1 MKTCLVFPGQGA
13 QYPGMGQDLYE
24 ASEAVQ
30 ELFTLAAE
38 TTGIDVKA
46 LLFEGSEE
54 ELKKTENTQVAITLV
69 NLAVAEFLGEK
80 GIVAQGAAGFSLG
93 EYSALVYTGV
103 LSAKDVFPLVKLRGE
118 LMAKACESLDQS
130 SGAPGMAAVIGLA
143 PEAVDQA
150 LAEAAIQGVY
160 GANYNSPVQVVISG
174 TASGLQGATEVL
186 KAAGA
191 KRVLPLKVS
200 GPFHSPL
207 LQGAAEDLKV
217 ALDSVSFQDPVK
229 ALYSNVTGKE
239 ITSGAEA
246 KSLAVQQVVSPVRW
260 TEEEALLVA
269 AGYQRLI
276 EAGPGTV
283 LTGLWK
289 KFNAEISCL
298 SAGKL
303 EQINAILES

>member
-30 ELFTLAAE
+30 ELFALATE
-38 TTGIDVKA
+38 ITGIDVKT

-69 NLAVAEFLGEK
+69 NLAVAEYLGEK
-80 GIVAQGAAGFSLG
+80 GIVAEGAAGFSLG

-118 LMAKACESLDQS
+118 LMAKACSALDQS
-130 SGAPGMAAVIGLA
+130 EGAPGMAAVIGLA
-143 PEAVDQA
+143 PEKVDEA
-150 LAEAAIQGVY
+150 LDAAGVQGVY

-174 TASGLQGATEVL
+174 TAAGLQESAEVL

-207 LQGAAEDLKV
+207 LQGAADDLKA
-217 ALDSVSFQDPVK
+217 ALESIPFNDPKK
-229 ALYSNVTGKE
+229 ALYSNVTGQR
-239 ITSGAEA
+239 ISSGVEA
-246 KSLAVQQVVSPVRW
+246 KALAVEQVVKPVKW
-260 TEEEALLVA
+260 TTEERLLVEE
-269 AGYQRLI
+269 GYQRLI
-276 EAGPGTV
+276 ESGPGTV

-289 KFNAEISCL
+289 KFNSDIPCF

-303 EQINAILES
+303 EQIEALIQA